1 MLVDYN
7 DPANRFDD
15 KANKK
20 EADAHRKSQRAI
32 ISDLGTKKMKM
43 MEKDLPLMKKL
54 IEKDEKSGSKVRKL
68 FFS

>member
-20 EADAHRKSQRAI
+20 EADAHRKSQRTI
-32 ISDLGTKKMKM
+32 ISDLGAVEILNT
-43 MEKDLPLMKKL
+43 LSLMKQL
-54 IEKDEKSGSKVRKL
+54 IIDDKKSGSKVRKL